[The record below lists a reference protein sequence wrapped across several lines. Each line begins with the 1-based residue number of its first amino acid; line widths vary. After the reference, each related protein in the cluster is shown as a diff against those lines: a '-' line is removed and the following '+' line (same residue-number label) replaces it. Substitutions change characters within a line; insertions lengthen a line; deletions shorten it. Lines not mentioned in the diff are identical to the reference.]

1 MFRSSKFFAFA
12 FSRHKTRSPAF
23 ELCSIYG
30 GGRATGLSFPALGAR
45 TYTRGFAVDWVP
57 APAASHVGVRP
68 RNQSRFAV
76 VRQVP
81 IIASNRKLQ
90 WTGKISLVGSLSFS
104 AVAAIDAVNGRI
116 MTVTWPCHVT
126 VHCARQPTN
135 TRVAHKFPSI
145 VLFHNLFPSGE
156 HSNNIY

>member
-1 MFRSSKFFAFA
+1 MFRSSKIFAFA

-81 IIASNRKLQ
+81 IIASNPETAMDRKNQPSGL
-90 WTGKISLVGSLSFS
+90 IIVLS
-104 AVAAIDAVNGRI
+104 GRCH
-116 MTVTWPCHVT
+116 WCGEWANFGGHVT
-126 VHCARQPTN
+126 MSCDCSLCQAANQY
-135 TRVAHKFPSI
+135 PSCSQI
-145 VLFHNLFPSGE
+145 PLNSPVSQFVP
-156 HSNNIY
+156 